1 MKNIFDNGFY
11 NNKTLNKLGF
21 KKIGKN
27 VKISKSCLII
37 GIKNISFESNIR
49 IDAFTSIIADK
60 GYLKLGKNIH
70 IGGHSHFLCSGG
82 IEIEDNC
89 TFSQG
94 VRLYSQTDDYSGKK
108 PTGLFV
114 KNKNSNYTRGKIIIG
129 SKTIIGSGSIIL
141 PNVKISKNTSI
152 GALSLVKKSILI
164 PGTYRGIPVKKNEKK
179 K

>member
-11 NNKTLNKLGF
+11 ENKTLNKAGF

-37 GIKNISFESNIR
+37 GLKNISLGSNIR

-60 GYLKLGKNIH
+60 GFLRLGNNIH
-70 IGGHSHFLCSGG
+70 FGGHGHILCAGG
-82 IEIEDNC
+82 VIIQNNC

-94 VRLYSQTDDYSGKK
+94 VRIYSQSDDYSGKK

-114 KNKNSNYTRGKIIIG
+114 KNKQQNYKRGKVIIG
-129 SKTIIGSGSIIL
+129 AKSLIGSGSIIL

-152 GALSLVKKSILI
+152 GALSLVNKHILK
-164 PGTYRGIPVKKNEKK
+164 PGTYSGIPVKKNEK
-179 K
+179 